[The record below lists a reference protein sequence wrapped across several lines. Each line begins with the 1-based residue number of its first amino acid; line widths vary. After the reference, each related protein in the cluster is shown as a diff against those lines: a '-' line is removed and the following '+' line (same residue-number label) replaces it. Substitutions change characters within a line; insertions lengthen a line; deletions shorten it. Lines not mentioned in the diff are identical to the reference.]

1 MFRYACLDIGIG
13 GGIRQR
19 GNGDATRKASCA
31 CTDLIQGKG
40 SDGRCHCGNLFS
52 IKALQGAPLQTGL
65 IQHAR
70 TIGNKPS
77 GCQSGCTGRVLVDP
91 AFDGDYSFLTLTVCM
106 ATMPLRIG
114 LIGAGRHGS
123 RYIHHLLH
131 DLPGMSLA
139 ALCRKRIGEGL
150 PFLSTT
156 EIPVYG
162 DYRALIADPMVEAV
176 VVVTPPSLCAEICLE
191 AVKARKPILI
201 EKPLAPTGRE
211 ARTMVNAA
219 EEAGVLL
226 MTAQTMR
233 FDSTILLLK
242 DHLPD
247 IGRLRYATFTSRIET
262 KASAQVR
269 SPIPG
274 QRGALLEF
282 GVHLLDLVLFLTG
295 EEVVTVRCEMDQLPT
310 VAPDTMAIV
319 QVQTVSG
326 MRCVLDIA
334 RVVAGRVARTEWVG
348 TQGQIAADWCHQRVN
363 SVIGDT
369 APLEWVV
376 QPQQTILATL
386 RAFVRAVETNTTPPI
401 TGRDGCRAVE
411 VADACYRSAELGGA
425 TVSVSS
431 LR

>member
-1 MFRYACLDIGIG
+1 
-13 GGIRQR
+13 
-19 GNGDATRKASCA
+19 
-31 CTDLIQGKG
+31 
-40 SDGRCHCGNLFS
+40 
-52 IKALQGAPLQTGL
+52 
-65 IQHAR
+65 
-70 TIGNKPS
+70 
-77 GCQSGCTGRVLVDP
+77 
-91 AFDGDYSFLTLTVCM
+91 
-106 ATMPLRIG
+106 MPLRIG

-131 DLPGMSLA
+131 DLPGVSLA

-150 PFLSTT
+150 PSLTTT

-162 DYRALIADPMVEAV
+162 DYRALIADPTVEAV
-176 VVVTPPSLCAEICLE
+176 VVVTPPSLCLEICLE
-191 AVKARKPILI
+191 AVQARKPILI

-211 ARTMVNAA
+211 ARAMVAAA
-219 EEAGVLL
+219 EEAGLLL

-242 DHLPD
+242 DHLPE
-247 IGRLRYATFTSRIET
+247 IGRPRYATFTSRIET

-282 GVHLLDLVLFLTG
+282 GVHLLDLVPFLTG
-295 EEVVTVRCEMDQLPT
+295 EEVVTVRCELDQLPI
-310 VAPDTMAIV
+310 VAPETMAIV
-319 QVQTVSG
+319 QAQTVSG
-326 MRCVLDIA
+326 IRCILDIA

-348 TQGQIAADWCHQRVN
+348 TQGQVTADWRHQRV
-363 SVIGDT
+363 SGVIGDS

-386 RAFVRAVETNTTPPI
+386 CAFVHAIETNTPPPI

-425 TVSVSS
+425 SVSVSS